1 MNEDRLFEMLTEL
14 QSSVGE
20 MKADHGVHAAVT
32 NERLAQYNTYLQEH
46 MKRTELL
53 EGRQDEF
60 EKYTNKQLEVAILPI
75 KSIKW
80 IAGAAITIGAVVSAL
95 KSIIFK

>member
-14 QSSVGE
+14 KVGQ
-20 MKADHGVHAAVT
+20 ATT
-32 NERLAQYNTYLQEH
+32 NERLAHYNASLDEH
-46 MKRTELL
+46 IKRTELL
-53 EGRQDEF
+53 ESRQDEF